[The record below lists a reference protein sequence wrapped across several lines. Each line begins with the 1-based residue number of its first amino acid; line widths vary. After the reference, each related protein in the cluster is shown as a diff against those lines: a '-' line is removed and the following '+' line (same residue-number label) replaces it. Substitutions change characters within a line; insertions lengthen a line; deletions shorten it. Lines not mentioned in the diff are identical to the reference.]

1 MATKPYSS
9 TDNRFPLEVYT
20 DEAIAEA
27 TALGIQPI
35 TLDAT
40 GCLRV
45 RQPTP
50 IVGVEFHYAINPR
63 FLTVTTANGGSAA
76 GGVSGMAVLQTGA
89 AANGSVLMVSKSAAR
104 YLGGTAMFGSWTT
117 VFDPPKAANI
127 QYSGVGTSDLKDGFF
142 FGYQGLNFGIVHRVN
157 SVDNFIPQATW
168 NEDPLDGTGP
178 SGITINP
185 QKGNVFLAR
194 YLWHGFGPILFFVL
208 ANGRDWQ
215 LVDTIEWSNANV
227 TPSLINPTLQ
237 LMVQLANQGNASNV
251 TMKLASMGIYTEG
264 YDGQGTWPLVASLG
278 SLGNNKNAIT
288 PETNVLTIRDKT
300 ANVLGGTNTNL
311 VRVKLTR
318 LSLVAAAGATLF
330 RGLLNATVGGSPS
343 FSDWSSLESVIEFDT
358 AGTTTGTTPAGNERF
373 RYFDPSGT
381 GSPQSFDVSAM
392 NIILNPGDSFTIAA
406 SGAAVNPNVSMQW
419 QELF

>member
-1 MATKPYSS
+1 MATKPYGP

-20 DEAIAEA
+20 DQAIAEA

-45 RQPTP
+45 RQPSP
-50 IVGVEFHYAINPR
+50 IVAVEFHYAINPR

-76 GGVSGMAVLQTGA
+76 GGVTGMAVLQSGA

-117 VFDPPKAANI
+117 IFDTPKANNI
-127 QYSGVGTSDLKDGFF
+127 QYSGVGTADLKDGFF
-142 FGYQGLNFGIVHRVN
+142 YGYQGLNFGIIHRVN
-157 SVDNFIPQATW
+157 SVDNFIPQASW
-168 NEDPLDGTGP
+168 NVDPLDGTGP
-178 SGITINP
+178 SGIVLNQQT
-185 QKGNVFLAR
+185 GNVFLCR
-194 YLWHGFGPILFFVL
+194 YLWHGFGPIFFFVL
-208 ANGRDWQ
+208 ADAVAWQ
-215 LVDTIEWSNANV
+215 LVHEIKWSNANT
-227 TPSLINPTLQ
+227 TPSLINPTLN
-237 LMVQLANQGNASNV
+237 LMAQLANQGNATNV
-251 TMKLASMGIYTEG
+251 TMKLASMGIYAEG
-264 YDGQGTWPLVASLG
+264 YDGQGNWPIIAALG
-278 SLGNNKNAIT
+278 SLGNNKSSIT
-288 PETNVLTIRDKT
+288 SETSILTIRDKT

-330 RGLLNATVGGSPS
+330 RGLLNATVGGVPS
-343 FSDWSSLESVIEFDT
+343 FSDWSTNESVIEFDT

-373 RYFDPSGT
+373 RYFDPTGT
-381 GSPQSFDVSAM
+381 GSPQSFDVSSM
-392 NIILNPGDSFTIAA
+392 NIVLNPGDTFTLAA
-406 SGAAVNPNVSMQW
+406 SGSTVNPNCSMQW